1 MFSFIKNISF
11 TYVSPS
17 SHLFFNNRGAKETSS
32 QEVFHQISN
41 VAKKHINSR
50 FPIANNNISQDLDA
64 FSFIISTNDMTP
76 TKKNA
81 IRKYLMSFGGL
92 APSRCNFPKT
102 PVASHSKDGM
112 FGCCNNECQHL
123 PQFLQGKEILVIDVP
138 VKIAIHAS
146 CKASLINSLM
156 KKGYYFKPA
165 GNKSGLC
172 FDANA
177 AAGKPP
183 FSELIDSI
191 LDTCFVAPRECGQKD
206 SLWCVHVADMG
217 MRYPLPDE
225 KAIDALLNTSIDL
238 RKMGI
243 HFEILQLDI
252 AFVVKLPPNQLIQA
266 SCHRAPDLDLSS
278 LLQKTEINVYPLHDL
293 PDYHNGKIRKGDL
306 KGTLQVK
313 KNNWGEEFAEIDL
326 TDGLNNDDITKF
338 YSYSGFVDGKEI
350 VEEILVDRST
360 VYSIKAYSSISHVQL
375 QQRNKFPMSLNAMY
389 GVGQRSIET
398 IQTMLHNAKNV
409 LEHSFNVV
417 KSNGI
422 GFRIEVS
429 LRPPI
434 MDPLRISGHFNDF
447 MLIACAAVKEFCSK
461 KYKPELVFLNTKV
474 VETNALKLL
483 SEAVSMVRFRQQLP
497 FNKVYPD
504 IRVTDW
510 LRYQLSLILITMG
523 ISPAFEVKY
532 INNWI
537 EDSGRFDPFR
547 HVIPRIRI
555 IDPTMNIKNIMLDL
569 LSRKLKE
576 VGFTKRGTTSLLGF
590 VRMAPEMDCR
600 EFFMSLPFHDKHLLA
615 NTLWSDIVPSMS
627 KILSSDPRLKSRS
640 KATREDSLK
649 SSDQIRD
656 DEYSFEHVEDYSSCW
671 WEEYLENRES
681 SIEHPSENP
690 PLPQHPIALGILA
703 LVKVS
708 SQWNPK
714 QVGFLS
720 ILCNYIQRCHKCSG
734 LGLSNVTDT
743 GTSNL
748 LSSCSKGSA
757 LSSKELKHICIH
769 LIGSIASNRNQSV
782 SAYQEMLCKKYQF
795 PWTGNEMLE
804 ESPWKKKRRNKLLN
818 LSLCSDIAICIKT
831 SPNALT
837 YFRIAENAAVE
848 IENQIRIF
856 SIISNWTLT
865 SSSDYPNLYVLLS
878 KMLNANG
885 EIGLRKNLYSAM
897 NRGNA
902 CSCILCE
909 IGVRSNFF
917 KLSNNLNEL
926 EERYS
931 FLTLPDASTL
941 VSLSKSKHVVP
952 EVTIAMTSLAYGC
965 NILFINKKTNKTYFF
980 KNTDG
985 YTVEYCQ
992 NGSEVVSL
1000 KQSLK
1005 ISLNT
1010 QGLFQSF
1017 DIKPKTAEENE
1028 NHQFN
1033 PKSMPS
1039 SNFNRRELC
1048 VGMTGR
1054 ILRNITL
1061 LSIPNRKRVKGSQGL
1076 YTSLRKILEKLDDD
1090 YLDKENNKEDPLQIL
1105 SFLEELSVSTCN
1117 SFKLDGLHANVLE
1130 NCRQLGYPIK
1140 VLLQFISTTGLENLD
1155 HQVLCPLMCLRY
1167 KNLVLCVFQ
1176 YKLQQKKTYLYAT
1189 NHQTEKVECHSYLGY
1204 SRFIDRQQTLYI
1216 YCSEK
1221 KSEPFLPQVISVNS
1235 KTHNHWHHSQS
1246 TIGKYSF
1253 LSLGVFHRYARILS
1267 SVLQIDTIRKIS
1279 DTEGYHFC
1287 PNYPQLTIIPIEVIG
1302 KSNKMRFLS
1311 HNGILSVAV
1320 MMIFSRQTI
1329 EEAGWDVCI
1338 VHHPHQDDRQVMKQV
1353 KLIMRGAP
1361 ESANYHLHMVKGLD
1375 IESCESSFYN
1385 LFYIFMGVKCM
1396 VYKSFAS
1403 SMMHLKNETQTRL
1416 KIQKWVHFVMKYR
1429 KLPQTTWVDSTIHN
1443 LHLESS
1449 PDNDS
1454 QLISKEQKRM
1464 LKSYRKR
1471 DRFGKNDWCNHKK
1484 IRVYEPTKE
1493 DSSCKILGILN
1504 EGNQCYMIV
1513 IMQLLFGMKSFQ
1525 AYILENDKNT
1535 LNVSSADQSVFKAT
1549 SKLFHTMSKSKSPT
1563 SLTRFKKELLT
1574 NSCFN
1579 EFDNDFQHDPH
1590 QFMIT
1595 ILHFLCKVNSSSK
1608 VNTRVEFL
1616 HFQSIM
1622 TTCVQ
1627 CLKCQVTSLNN
1638 EDKSMVLELPISGHT
1653 LEECISSFFQK
1664 EKLTG
1669 WNCNNCHMSQSCHKS
1684 IHLQKRDILILTLKR
1699 YNSRGQKI
1707 TSLVHF
1713 PTERLEVFIHSY
1725 TERHLDQQTSYRLYG
1740 VVNHHGESTE
1750 NGHYTVCLR
1759 QQETWYKFN
1768 DDVVTEINRDDIVS
1782 NDAYILLYCIT
1793 SKYNKLI
1800 EP

>member
-1 MFSFIKNISF
+1 
-11 TYVSPS
+11 
-17 SHLFFNNRGAKETSS
+17 
-32 QEVFHQISN
+32 
-41 VAKKHINSR
+41 
-50 FPIANNNISQDLDA
+50 
-64 FSFIISTNDMTP
+64 
-76 TKKNA
+76 
-81 IRKYLMSFGGL
+81 MSFGGL

-123 PQFLQGKEILVIDVP
+123 PQFLQGKELLVIDVP

-146 CKASLINSLM
+146 CKESLINSLM

-165 GNKSGLC
+165 GDKSGLC
-172 FDANA
+172 FDADA

-191 LDTCFVAPRECGQKD
+191 LDTCFLAPRESGQKD
-206 SLWCVHVADMG
+206 PLWCVHVADMG
-217 MRYPLPDE
+217 MRFPLPDE

-238 RKMGI
+238 RRIGI
-243 HFEILQLDI
+243 DFEILQLDI

-266 SCHRAPDLDLSS
+266 SCHRTPDLDQSS
-278 LLQKTEINVYPLHDL
+278 LLQKTKINVYPLHDL
-293 PDYHNGKIRKGDL
+293 PAYDNGKIRKCDL

-313 KNNWGEEFAEIDL
+313 KNNWGKEFSNVDL
-326 TDGLNNDDITKF
+326 TDGLNDDITEF
-338 YSYSGFVDGKEI
+338 YSYSGLANGKEI
-350 VEEILVDRST
+350 VEEILVDASA

-375 QQRNKFPMSLNAMY
+375 QQRNKFPMSLTAMY

-429 LRPPI
+429 IRPPI
-434 MDPLRISGHFNDF
+434 MDPLRINGHFNDF

-474 VETNALKLL
+474 VETNAMKLL

-497 FNKVYPD
+497 FNKVYSD
-504 IRVTDW
+504 IKVTDW

-537 EDSGRFDPFR
+537 EDSCRFDPFL

-555 IDPTMNIKNIMLDL
+555 NDSTMNIKNIMLDL
-569 LSRKLKE
+569 LSIKLKE
-576 VGFTKRGTTSLLGF
+576 MGFTKRGTTSLLGF

-615 NTLWSDIVPSMS
+615 NTLWSDIIPSMS
-627 KILSSDPRLKSRS
+627 KILSSDPSLKSRS
-640 KATREDSLK
+640 EATRKDSLK
-649 SSDQIRD
+649 SSDQIHD
-656 DEYSFEHVEDYSSCW
+656 GEYSFEHVEDYSSCW
-671 WEEYLENRES
+671 WEEYLENS
-681 SIEHPSENP
+681 DTSIEHPSENP

-708 SQWNPK
+708 SQWNPER
-714 QVGFLS
+714 VGFLS
-720 ILCNYIQRCHKCSG
+720 ILCNYIQRCHKCSS
-734 LGLSNVTDT
+734 LGHSNVTDM

-748 LSSCSKGSA
+748 LSSCSKGST

-769 LIGSIASNRNQSV
+769 LIGSTASNRNQAV

-795 PWTGNEMLE
+795 PWTGNEMVE
-804 ESPWKKKRRNKLLN
+804 ESPLKKKKRNKLLN

-831 SPNALT
+831 CPNALT

-848 IENQIRIF
+848 IENQNRIF
-856 SIISNWTLT
+856 SDISNWTLN
-865 SSSDYPNLYVLLS
+865 SSLDYSNLYVLLS

-902 CSCILCE
+902 CSSILCD

-917 KLSNNLNEL
+917 KFANNLKEL

-931 FLTLPDASTL
+931 FMTLPDASTL
-941 VSLSKSKHVVP
+941 ISMSKSKHVVP

-965 NILFINKKTNKTYFF
+965 NILFINRKTNKTYFF
-980 KNTDG
+980 KNNDG

-992 NGSEVVSL
+992 NGCEVVSL
-1000 KQSLK
+1000 IQSLK

-1010 QGLFQSF
+1010 QGHFQSF
-1017 DIKPKTAEENE
+1017 DNRPRIAEENE
-1028 NHQFN
+1028 NHRFN
-1033 PKSMPS
+1033 PKSTTS
-1039 SNFNRRELC
+1039 SKFSRRELC
-1048 VGMTGR
+1048 LGMTGR
-1054 ILRNITL
+1054 IERNITL
-1061 LSIPNRKRVKGSQGL
+1061 LSIPNRKRVKGGQSV
-1076 YTSLRKILEKLDDD
+1076 YTSLLKILQKLDDD
-1090 YLDKENNKEDPLQIL
+1090 YLDKENSKQDPLHLL
-1105 SFLEELSVSTCN
+1105 SFLEELSISTCN
-1117 SFKLDGLHANVLE
+1117 SFNLDGLHATVIE
-1130 NCRQLGYPIK
+1130 NCSQLGYPIK
-1140 VLLQFISTTGLENLD
+1140 VLLKFISITGLENLD
-1155 HQVLCPLMCLRY
+1155 HQALCPLICLRY

-1189 NHQTEKVECHSYLGY
+1189 NHQTEKVECHSYSGY
-1204 SRFIDRQQTLYI
+1204 CRFIDLQQTLYM

-1221 KSEPFLPQVISVNS
+1221 KSEPFLPQVISDNS
-1235 KTHNHWHHSQS
+1235 KTHNHWHHSKS

-1253 LSLGVFHRYARILS
+1253 LSLGVFHRYTNILS
-1267 SVLQIDTIRKIS
+1267 SVLQINTIKKIS
-1279 DTEGYHFC
+1279 DIDGYHFC

-1338 VHHPHQDDRQVMKQV
+1338 VHHPHQDDCQVMKQV
-1353 KLIMRGAP
+1353 KSIMRGAP
-1361 ESANYHLHMVKGLD
+1361 ESGNYLLHIVKGLD

-1416 KIQKWVHFVMKYR
+1416 KIQKWVHFVMNHR
-1429 KLPQTTWVDSTIHN
+1429 KLPQTAWVDSTIHN

-1454 QLISKEQKRM
+1454 RLNSKEPERM
-1464 LKSYRKR
+1464 FNCFSKR
-1471 DRFGKNDWCNHKK
+1471 DRFGKNDLSSSLQCNRKK
-1484 IRVYEPTKE
+1484 NRVYEPTKK
-1493 DSSCKILGILN
+1493 DSSLVIQGILN

-1513 IMQLLFGMKSFQ
+1513 VMQLLFGMKSFR
-1525 AYILENDKNT
+1525 AYILENDKNM
-1535 LNVSSADQSVFKAT
+1535 LNDCSADQLVFKAT
-1549 SKLFHTMSKSKSPT
+1549 RELFHTMSKSNSAT
-1563 SLTRFKKELLT
+1563 SLTRFKKQLST
-1574 NSCFN
+1574 IPSFH

-1590 QFMIT
+1590 QYMLT
-1595 ILHFLCKVNSSSK
+1595 FLNFICRVNSSSTI
-1608 VNTRVEFL
+1608 NTGVQFS
-1616 HFQSIM
+1616 HFQSIV
-1622 TTCVQ
+1622 TYCIQ
-1627 CLKCQVTSLNN
+1627 CLECQGTSLNN
-1638 EDKSMVLELPISGHT
+1638 EDKSMILELPIIGQT

-1669 WNCNNCHMSQSCHKS
+1669 WNCSNCHMSQSCHKS
-1684 IHLQKRDILILTLKR
+1684 IHLQMRDMLILTLKR

-1707 TSLVHF
+1707 TSLVNF
-1713 PTERLEVFIHSY
+1713 PTERLEMLIQSC
-1725 TERHLDQQTSYRLYG
+1725 TERHLDQITYYRLYG
-1740 VVNHHGESTE
+1740 VVNHHGNNTE
-1750 NGHYTVCLR
+1750 NGHYTVYLR
-1759 QQETWYKFN
+1759 QQERWHKFN
-1768 DDVVTEINRDDIVS
+1768 DGNVTEVNRNQIVS
-1782 NDAYILLYCIT
+1782 NDAYILLYCIA
-1793 SKYNKLI
+1793 SKYNNLI
-1800 EP
+1800 S